1 MTLRALLQTSTAV
14 LVVMSLCG
22 CNQKQS
28 VEGVA
33 PAFDQGAVSPTVES
47 ESAAINSQS
56 SINEAVTQQ
65 QRYQKILEGDPGL
78 RAKQK
83 AVCQGGEQNAFLLP
97 APLQRPCRALADA
110 EFNAQLNA
118 ERQSHVSNTN
128 SL

>member
-33 PAFDQGAVSPTVES
+33 PAVDQGAVSPTVES
-47 ESAAINSQS
+47 ESAINSQP
-56 SINEAVTQQ
+56 SINEAVIQQ
-65 QRYQKILEGDPGL
+65 QRYQKILEHDPGL

-118 ERQSHVSNTN
+118 ERQSHVNNTN